1 MRVRLNYFVPAL
13 IAAIAAGTCSFGAT
27 SRVSTTSVPSTKV
40 QVGFDYYVSA
50 TVIELT
56 ELDPQ
61 GESWDSNNS
70 APDIYYEIYWKG
82 SRIFQSTTKDDSFIA
97 KWSNAEI
104 DLKQLALNGGTT
116 SLDNLVQAARLNIKA
131 DEHIEL
137 RVYDSDIVDSQIAGS
152 VMFASKDLLVG
163 DTTYEYIKPG
173 VRRIVLRVSDMSKPV
188 DVAKLA

>member
-13 IAAIAAGTCSFGAT
+13 IAAIAAGTYILVAP

-131 DEHIEL
+131 NEH
-137 RVYDSDIVDSQIAGS
+137 
-152 VMFASKDLLVG
+152 M
-163 DTTYEYIKPG
+163 
-173 VRRIVLRVSDMSKPV
+173 
-188 DVAKLA
+188 